1 MIHDNNHILAPTQL
15 PSIVEVNEEDI
26 INSNSNSPLDEY
38 DENTQPA
45 TVAATVA
52 AVAAVAAVDTTEV
65 YTYKNMAF
73 QSLKEVEA
81 YFDEH
86 HIKGFVITSSKD
98 DSKALGSSVYI
109 DKTNNYIQY

>member
-1 MIHDNNHILAPTQL
+1 MNTSDNNHILAPTQL
-15 PSIVEVNEEDI
+15 PSIVEVDEEDI

-45 TVAATVA
+45 TVAAT
-52 AVAAVAAVDTTEV
+52 VAAVAAVDTTEV

-86 HIKGFVITSSKD
+86 HIKGFVVITSSKD

-109 DKTNNYIQY
+109 DKTNNYIHY